1 MSVDVDP
8 PDDEEV
14 EEDELPVEVL
24 VLVPV
29 PEPEVEVPPPVRVL
43 HPSTTAV
50 LYVAASE
57 AFITPVV
64 TMQDMQLFLQMIR

>member
-1 MSVDVDP
+1 MPVDVDP

-24 VLVPV
+24 LLV
-29 PEPEVEVPPPVRVL
+29 PEPEVEVPPPVRVS

-50 LYVAASE
+50 LYVAALE
-57 AFITPVV
+57 ASITPVL